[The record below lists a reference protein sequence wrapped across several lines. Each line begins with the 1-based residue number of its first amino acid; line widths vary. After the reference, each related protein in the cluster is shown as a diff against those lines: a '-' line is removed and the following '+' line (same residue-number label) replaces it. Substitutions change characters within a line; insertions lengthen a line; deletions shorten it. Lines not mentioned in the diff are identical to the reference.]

1 MLLLLCSRE
10 EIIRIVYVTELLRI
24 ANKRIPVRLLEQ
36 ILVYNKCSVNAF
48 VLVDELLLKLGFIEN
63 HLLTKLNVIMFKVL

>member
-48 VLVDELLLKLGFIEN
+48 LLDELLLKLGFIE
-63 HLLTKLNVIMFKVL
+63 HRLLTKLNVIMFKVL

>member
-10 EIIRIVYVTELLRI
+10 EIIRIVCVTELLRI

-48 VLVDELLLKLGFIEN
+48 LFDELLLKLGFIE
-63 HLLTKLNVIMFKVL
+63 HRLLTKLNVIMFKVL